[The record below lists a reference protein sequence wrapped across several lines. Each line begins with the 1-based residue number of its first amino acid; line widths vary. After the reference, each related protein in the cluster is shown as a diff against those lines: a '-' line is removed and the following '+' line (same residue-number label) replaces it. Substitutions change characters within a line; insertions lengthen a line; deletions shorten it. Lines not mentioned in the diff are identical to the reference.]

1 MGNKKLSREEIEK
14 QISQH
19 EIELAIQNRLANYIR
34 SEKERLEEQ
43 LVTTKHQ
50 IVKLNQ
56 SLSAYQKQLLET
68 AEKETKTEKQ

>member
-1 MGNKKLSREEIEK
+1 MESKKPNKAEIEK
-14 QISQH
+14 QITQH

-50 IVKLNQ
+50 IVQLNQ
-56 SLSAYQKQLLET
+56 SLSAYQKQLLEA
-68 AEKETKTEKQ
+68 AEKESKTEKQ